1 MYILYVI
8 TKTNAGGAQKYVYD
22 LAVAAKAKGHTVTV
36 AYGLPTKRQK
46 GSDSLITRLTT
57 AHIRSESIRGLTRD
71 VGFIQEIFALFEL
84 MRLFKKE
91 QPDIV
96 HINSSK
102 AGALGALAARFAGVP
117 QIIFTAHGWSFN
129 ESRPWWQ
136 KVILFF
142 ASSTIVWLSH
152 KTICVSEA
160 VQRDIARMPFVQRKL
175 AVIHNGITCPLL
187 LSREKA
193 RVVLHPPAVGRYWV
207 GMISELHPTKCIDEA
222 IRAFA
227 KIVESHPEAILVIIG
242 EGEERIKLETLV
254 RELHLHNHISFA
266 GSIKNA
272 ATVLLAFDLFIHT
285 SRSEAL
291 PFVILEAGCASLP
304 VVATRVGGIPE
315 IIPDEDHGLL
325 VPAHDITALVTAIN
339 SLIKDSPRAHT
350 LGARLHARVLQ
361 EFSEMHMVED
371 TFAVYRI

>member
-36 AYGLPTKRQK
+36 AYGLPTTTQK
-46 GSDSLITRLTT
+46 GSDSLITRLT
-57 AHIRSESIRGLTRD
+57 AKNIRSEPIRGLTRN
-71 VGFIQEIFALFEL
+71 VGFIQEVFALFEL
-84 MRLFKKE
+84 VRLFKKE
-91 QPDIV
+91 QPNIV

-102 AGALGALAARFAGVP
+102 AGALGTLAARLAGVP

-142 ASSTIVWLSH
+142 ASGTIVWLSH

-160 VQRDIARMPFVQRKL
+160 VRHNIARMPFVRRKL
-175 AVIHNGITCPLL
+175 TVIHNGITCPPL

-193 RVVLHPPAVGRYWV
+193 RATLHPRVVGSYWV
-207 GMISELHPTKCIDEA
+207 GMISELHPTKCIDVA

-227 KIVESHPEAILVIIG
+227 HLVESHPEVILVIIG
-242 EGEERIKLETLV
+242 EGEKRTELETIV
-254 RELHLHNHISFA
+254 SELHLHNHIFFA
-266 GSIKNA
+266 GSKENA
-272 ATVLLAFDLFIHT
+272 GTLLLAFDLFIHT
-285 SRSEAL
+285 SRSEAF
-291 PFVILEAGCASLP
+291 PFAILEAGCASLP

-315 IIPDEDHGLL
+315 IILNKECGLL
-325 VPAHDITALVTAIN
+325 VPAYDTIALATAIK
-339 SLIKDSPRAHT
+339 SLMQDSPRAYT
-350 LGARLHARVLQ
+350 LGARLHTRVLQ
-361 EFSEMHMVED
+361 EFPKTRMLED
-371 TFAVYRI
+371 TFAVYQI